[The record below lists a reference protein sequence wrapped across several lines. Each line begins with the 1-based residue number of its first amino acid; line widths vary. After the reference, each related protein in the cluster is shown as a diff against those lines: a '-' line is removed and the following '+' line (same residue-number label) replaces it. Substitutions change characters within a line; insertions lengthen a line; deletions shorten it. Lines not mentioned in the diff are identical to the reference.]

1 LTRDRKKRLSGLAS
15 ADPYSSVF
23 IGGSGFCKR
32 LLAWYRRHRRA
43 LPWRETRDPYRIW
56 VSEIMLQQTRVSAVI
71 PYYQRFLER
80 FPTVKALAAAPEQEL
95 LECWSGLGYYRR
107 ARQMQQ
113 AARRVAAEH
122 GGVFPDTLEALQGL
136 PGIGGYTAA
145 AIASIAFGRPHAVVD
160 GNVIRVL
167 TRLFD
172 DGRDV
177 TRSAT
182 RSALAARAQ
191 QLLDCVGRG
200 DYGHFNQAV
209 MELGAMICTP
219 RGPQCL
225 ICPVAEFCLSRRNG
239 SQLDR
244 PRKKAKEKAERLDVA
259 VVVVRRGAR
268 LLMRQRPADSAVMPG
283 FWELPQAEGA
293 RLDAGCFWDL
303 GIESDGLLG
312 EFRHTITFRSY
323 RGRVFGG
330 VLAGR
335 SPQGYRWVPQAR
347 LIELPV
353 TTITRKALAAA
364 ARAEPGGGDGRNA
377 PARANGI

>member
-1 LTRDRKKRLSGLAS
+1 LTRDRKKLRGTVIAEQN
-15 ADPYSSVF
+15 PCSSVS

-32 LLAWYRRHRRA
+32 LVAWYRRHRRA

-71 PYYQRFLER
+71 PYYERFLDR
-80 FPTVKALAAAPEQEL
+80 FPTVAALAAAPEQEL

-113 AARRVAAEH
+113 AARRVASER
-122 GGVFPDTLEALQGL
+122 GGIFPDSYEALLGL
-136 PGIGGYTAA
+136 PGIGSYTAA

-167 TRLFD
+167 TRLYD

-191 QLLDCVGRG
+191 QMLECVGG
-200 DYGHFNQAV
+200 GEYGLFNQAV
-209 MELGAMICTP
+209 MELGAMVCTP
-219 RGPQCL
+219 RGPRCL
-225 ICPVAEFCLSRRNG
+225 ICPVSEHCVAFRHG

-244 PRKKAKEKAERLDVA
+244 PRKKAKEKAVRLDVA
-259 VVVVRRGAR
+259 VALVRRGAR
-268 LLMRQRPADSAVMPG
+268 LLMRQRPADAAIMPG

-293 RLDAGCFWDL
+293 RLDERCFQEF
-303 GIESDGLLG
+303 GIECDGLLG
-312 EFRHTITFRSY
+312 EFRHAITFRSY

-335 SPQGYRWVPQAR
+335 APQGYRWVPQAR

-364 ARAEPGGGDGRNA
+364 RDENSGRDSG
-377 PARANGI
+377 RR